1 MAAPPTWA
9 TLTGPV
15 NGLYWTLVQRRLR
28 SVEYGH
34 GPRPPR
40 AAPSGGP
47 RSVRDLT
54 LGSVCRAHP
63 CRRQRSGCGAR
74 KRLAPNGG
82 LPRNGP
88 GQSRRV
94 HRWSAACAGLVGRT
108 GHRHAPVDPRRRA
121 VSVDGRH
128 APSRQ
133 RCAPSADR
141 GLARGGAADR
151 ASYER
156 VGTRSHLSIPLQAG
170 GPMLGV
176 LSFDSVRA
184 ERDWPDELVDRL
196 RLLSEAF
203 AGALERKRMELA
215 LAERLRFQRL
225 LSDLSVRFANVPA
238 LDFDQAVH
246 GALRSIVDFLG
257 VDRAALIAFPTR
269 GGAEASWSVDGAT
282 DMSRLSWLM
291 PRLQSGDV
299 VRVSPPAE
307 LPDGMKDLVAL
318 PLRSGGVILGGLV
331 VATVGAGRAWSDELL
346 EQLHLVGETVAN
358 ALAAGQAER
367 ESGRLRQELAHIGR
381 VS

>member
-47 RSVRDLT
+47 RSVRDLA

-184 ERDWPDELVDRL
+184 ERDWPDELTDRL
-196 RLLSEAF
+196 ALLSEAF

-215 LAERLRFQRL
+215 LADRLRFQRL

-238 LDFDQAVH
+238 LDFDQAIH
-246 GALRSIVDFLG
+246 GALRAIVDALG

-269 GGAEASWSVDGAT
+269 GAAGAAWSLDGAA
-282 DMSRLSWLM
+282 DMSNVPGLVIRL
-291 PRLQSGDV
+291 RAGEV
-299 VRVSPPAE
+299 VRMARPEE
-307 LPDGMKDLVAL
+307 LPDGITSMVAV
-318 PLRSGGVILGGLV
+318 PLRAVGAVLGGL
-331 VATVGAGRAWSDELL
+331 
-346 EQLHLVGETVAN
+346 
-358 ALAAGQAER
+358 
-367 ESGRLRQELAHIGR
+367 
-381 VS
+381 